1 MKRVADTSRTSAAH
15 HADMLSCADTHGIAL
30 FPHNRLLMHSEGLG
44 WRNLYASLAVENPW
58 QAVLP
63 AIDHY
68 GLAYCIGHTALVSR
82 ALDGER
88 TRSAE
93 LRPRLFDVVPT
104 RMRSQWDLRGSP
116 EILLIYLSAPL
127 MAQTAA
133 QVFQRDLRGIDIPPG
148 LGFADGLLEQLALAV
163 LGELR
168 KGEGSNPIYVD
179 TLAHAMAARLL
190 QGATDPAI
198 GAKPAVAT
206 PARNLAGPALRR
218 ALDYIDAALDQNL
231 SIEKLA
237 EIAGVSPLHFARAFR
252 RQHGIAPHQFILA
265 RRIERAKQLL
275 MNADRPLVDIAL
287 DTGFASQSHFST
299 AFKKIAGTT
308 PMEFRRRA

>member
-1 MKRVADTSRTSAAH
+1 MEPGATGRPSTAPHSPDSLQFAE
-15 HADMLSCADTHGIAL
+15 THGIAL
-30 FPHNRLLMHSEGLG
+30 FPSNRLLMHSDGLG
-44 WRNLYASLAVENPW
+44 WRNVYASLAVESPW
-58 QAVLP
+58 QATIP

-68 GLAYCIGHTALVSR
+68 CIAYCVGHSARISR

-93 LRPRLFDVVPT
+93 LKPRLFGVVPPK
-104 RMRSQWDLRGSP
+104 MRSQWDLRGSP
-116 EILLIYLSAPL
+116 EILLIYIRASL
-127 MAQTAA
+127 MEQTAA
-133 QVFQRDLRGIDIPPG
+133 EVFQRAPGSIDIPPG

-168 KGEGSNPIYVD
+168 KGEHGNALYVD
-179 TLAHAMAARLL
+179 TLAHAIAARFL
-190 QGATDPAI
+190 QGATDPEI
-198 GAKPAVAT
+198 GAKPAIAT
-206 PARNLAGPALRR
+206 PTSDLPGPGLKH
-218 ALDYIDAALDQNL
+218 ALDYIESALDRNL

-237 EIAGVSPLHFARAFR
+237 EIAGVSPLYFARAFR
-252 RQHGIAPHQFILA
+252 RQHGIAPHQFVLA

-275 MNADRPLVDIAL
+275 INGDRPLVDIAL

-308 PMEFRRRA
+308 PMEFRRQA

>member
-1 MKRVADTSRTSAAH
+1 MKQVADIRLTAAAH
-15 HADMLSCADTHGIAL
+15 HAKSLSSAETHGIAL

-44 WRNLYASLAVENPW
+44 WRNIYASLAVESPW

-68 GLAYCIGHTALVSR
+68 CIAYCVGRSARVSR
-82 ALDGER
+82 VLDGER
-88 TRSAE
+88 TRTAE
-93 LRPRLFDVVPT
+93 LKPRLFGVVPT

-116 EILLIYLSAPL
+116 EILLIYLSAQL
-127 MAQTAA
+127 MEQTAG
-133 QVFQRDLRGIDIPPG
+133 QVFQRDLGSIDMTPG

-163 LGELR
+163 IGELR
-168 KGEGSNPIYVD
+168 KGECGNPIYVD

-206 PARNLAGPALRR
+206 PARDLGGPALTR
-218 ALDYIDAALDQNL
+218 AVDYIEAALDRNL
-231 SIEKLA
+231 SIDRLA

-275 MNADRPLVDIAL
+275 MNADRPLVEIAL

-308 PMEFRRRA
+308 PMEFRRQA